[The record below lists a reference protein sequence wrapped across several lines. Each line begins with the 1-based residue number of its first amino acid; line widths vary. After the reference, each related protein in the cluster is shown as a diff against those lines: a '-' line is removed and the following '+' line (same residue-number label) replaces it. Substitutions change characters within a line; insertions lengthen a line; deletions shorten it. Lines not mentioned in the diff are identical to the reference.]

1 MPSFGQCSSAETTAS
16 WTSSSPRSKSPR
28 KRTSAAV
35 SLPASSRKTV
45 ERAASVAA
53 LLEPGGVLGFPPLD
67 ERPDFN
73 LALSRP
79 RFGQIQR
86 PVEIGDVYDGESTD
100 RLLGLDE
107 GSVCGNRFAAV
118 EFHGCRGPGRLQLSA
133 ALEEAPL
140 RVLTPPLPHL
150 LEHHP
155 RLRLRHSLPID
166 LVDEQQHVFH
176 RLIPPSQCEC
186 LSFPPTND
194 EAENRHP
201 QFSSGLTSRIKRSR
215 VSSSKGA
222 GMSK

>member
-107 GSVCGNRFAAV
+107 GDRKSTRLNSSHRCISYAV
-118 EFHGCRGPGRLQLSA
+118 FCLKKKMLQ
-133 ALEEAPL
+133 
-140 RVLTPPLPHL
+140 
-150 LEHHP
+150 
-155 RLRLRHSLPID
+155 
-166 LVDEQQHVFH
+166 
-176 RLIPPSQCEC
+176 
-186 LSFPPTND
+186 
-194 EAENRHP
+194 
-201 QFSSGLTSRIKRSR
+201 
-215 VSSSKGA
+215 
-222 GMSK
+222 